1 MNYLF
6 YTKFRRRTKMTKEFN
21 KKDWEDGWEKG
32 FSDGYKKAI
41 EELVYI
47 LEQGNLNKIYEKEYK
62 K

>member
-1 MNYLF
+1 
-6 YTKFRRRTKMTKEFN
+6 MTKEFN